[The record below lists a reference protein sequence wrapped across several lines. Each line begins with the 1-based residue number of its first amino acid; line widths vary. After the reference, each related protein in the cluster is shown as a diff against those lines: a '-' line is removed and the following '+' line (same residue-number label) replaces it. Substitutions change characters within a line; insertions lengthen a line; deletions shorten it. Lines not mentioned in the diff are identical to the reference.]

1 MMQFSSSA
9 SRLRAT
15 WGTNVKRCH
24 PSLLEPA
31 EPPRGRWR
39 RGAIALVSAAA
50 VVAAAGLSP
59 SGADARV
66 LLVGSW
72 HGHHGSFKTIQAAV
86 DSAKSGDWILVGPG
100 DYHER
105 GDRDRRYRSL
115 AEHGAGVMITTPRI
129 HVRGMDRSRVV
140 VDGTKPGASRCSR
153 AASDQDFGPRV
164 GGKANG
170 RNGVE
175 VFKASGVSVEN
186 LTACNFLEGEGSS
199 GNQIWFDFGDGS
211 GRSIPGAFRGA
222 YLNATSTYYATGKPA
237 ASYGIFSSN
246 SRGPG
251 TFTHT
256 YASNM
261 NDSSYYIGACSDCN
275 QVLTNAHAQ
284 YSALGYS
291 GTNAGGHL
299 IVENSEWDH
308 NQSGIVT
315 NSQNNDDAPSP
326 QLGLCPGST
335 SRSCTFFRNNYVH
348 DNNNANVPSA
358 GSAALGPVGSGIIV
372 SGGRFDTVT
381 GNRVVNNGSWGI
393 MLVPFPDLD
402 TPPPIAH
409 CEGGTT
415 HGPLPGCYYDDW
427 ANTVSHNTFTHNG
440 FFGNPTNGDAADIS
454 AQNTPGNCW
463 FGNVNTNGTPITSEP
478 PDIQSTHG
486 TCGVPNQGAGPT
498 QHVGPAADLRQPA
511 PGPVRAVARDG
522 LSADHAGRDAAPSA
536 RPAHDARSLPRGSA
550 ERVLHAHAALHRVAS
565 GRERGRGA
573 PFGCIRTLRRSCR
586 APIARFRFPPG
597 NEHVV
602 GRGRATAL
610 DDARASEGP
619 TGSRPLAHEES
630 RSPASRARDSCPS
643 SNAVV

>member
-1 MMQFSSSA
+1 
-9 SRLRAT
+9 
-15 WGTNVKRCH
+15 VKRCH
-24 PSLLEPA
+24 PSLLEPPERA
-31 EPPRGRWR
+31 RSWR
-39 RGAIALVSAAA
+39 TRGAIALLGAAA

-105 GDRDRRYRSL
+105 GDRDPRYRSL
-115 AEHGAGVMITTPRI
+115 AEQGAGVMITTPRI
-129 HVRGMDRSRVV
+129 HVRGMNRSRVV
-140 VDGTKPGASRCSR
+140 VDGTKAGASRCSR
-153 AASDQDFGPRV
+153 AAANQDFGPRV

-170 RNGVE
+170 RNGIE

-186 LTACNFLEGEGSS
+186 LTACNFLEGEGAS
-199 GNQIWFDFGDGS
+199 GNQIWFNFGDGS

-251 TFTHT
+251 TFTRT

-275 QVLTNAHAQ
+275 QVLTDAHAQ

-348 DNNNANVPSA
+348 DNNNPNVPSA
-358 GSAALGPVGSGIIV
+358 GTAALGPVGSGIIV

-393 MLVPFPDLD
+393 MLVPFPDLG

-415 HGPLPGCYYDDW
+415 DGPLPGCYYDDW

-454 AQNTPGNCW
+454 GQNTPGNCW

-498 QHVGPAADLRQPA
+498 STLALQLICANQLLGPCPPS
-511 PGPVRAVARDG
+511 PGMVYPRTTRVVM
-522 LSADHAGRDAAPSA
+522 P
-536 RPAHDARSLPRGSA
+536 PLPRGL
-550 ERVLHAHAALHRVAS
+550 RTMPDPC
-565 GRERGRGA
+565 RGVPPNA
-573 PFGCIRTLRRSCR
+573 FCTRR
-586 APIARFRFPPG
+586 PRF
-597 NEHVV
+597 
-602 GRGRATAL
+602 
-610 DDARASEGP
+610 
-619 TGSRPLAHEES
+619 TG
-630 RSPASRARDSCPS
+630 
-643 SNAVV
+643 